1 MAPTDEARFIA
12 LWQQG
17 LDTAE
22 IARQLDIPRGTVFSR
37 ANRLQQ
43 QGKIQPRPRG
53 GTRMPARQTSPRAP
67 RVSADTHQR
76 TPRVSRRVSADTPP
90 VQYLPPSQGEL
101 SPLLQDILQELR
113 HLTGA
118 LAARVSSDTP
128 GVHHDTPEV
137 SRGVSSGVS
146 ARTPLPAERGKS
158 VRWNLHLSERLR
170 EQVKALA
177 VVRGLQDSQMVEE
190 LLWLALAM
198 VEETR

>member
-1 MAPTDEARFIA
+1 MTPTDEARFIA

-17 LDTAE
+17 LDTAA
-22 IARQLDIPRGTVFSR
+22 IARQLGIPRGTVFSR

-43 QGKIQPRPRG
+43 QGKIQPRPRVG
-53 GTRMPARQTSPRAP
+53 VRMPARQPSARAP

-90 VQYLPPSQGEL
+90 VQYLPPGQGEL

-118 LAARVSSDTP
+118 LAARVSTDTP
-128 GVHHDTPEV
+128 GVHHDTRE
-137 SRGVSSGVS
+137 VSSGVS

-177 VVRGLQDSQMVEE
+177 AARGLQDSQMVEE

-198 VEETR
+198 VEEER